1 LKLVPVERFFEVSGD
16 FRGYLAAAPLKHF
29 LGMESEGPSSYFRD
43 QKVAA
48 PLKHLCAR
56 KRVAFP

>member
-1 LKLVPVERFFEVSGD
+1 MERFFEVSGD